1 MLSVATPMAA
11 ALLLDRLLGEPRRFH
26 PLVGFGNTA
35 NLLEKTLNV
44 GSSRLL
50 RGLLGWLLLVLPLP
64 LALFWLLAQLPAPAA
79 AALSVAVLYFTLGR
93 QSLLEH
99 TRPIG
104 TALLAGDLP
113 QARALASRIVSRDL
127 RHADEAAVTRAAA
140 ESLLEN
146 GHDAVFGALF
156 WFAVGGA
163 PAALAFRLANTLDAM
178 WGYRNAR
185 FERFG
190 KVAARADDVLGF
202 VPARLTALAYA
213 LAGHTR
219 LALRC
224 WRTQAPQ
231 WDSPNAGPV
240 MAAGAGALGV
250 ALGGAARYHGELHE
264 RPQLGEG
271 PAPIAADI
279 WRALALVRQGVLLW
293 LVVILI
299 LGVL

>member
-1 MLSVATPMAA
+1 MLSVAALMAA
-11 ALLLDRLLGEPRRFH
+11 ALLLDRLLGEPRRYH
-26 PLVGFGNTA
+26 PLVGFGHAA

-44 GSSRLL
+44 GRKRLL
-50 RGLLGWLLLVLPLP
+50 RGLLAWMLLVLPLP
-64 LALFWLLAQLPAPAA
+64 LALYWLLAQLPAPAA
-79 AALSVAVLYFTLGR
+79 AAVSVAVLYFTLGR

-127 RHADEAAVTRAAA
+127 QQADEAAVTRAAA

-178 WGYRNAR
+178 WGYRNPR

-190 KVAARADDVLGF
+190 KVAARADDVLGYL
-202 VPARLTALAYA
+202 PARLTALAYA

-240 MAAGAGALGV
+240 MAAGAGAL
-250 ALGGAARYHGELHE
+250 AIRLGGAASYHGQLEM
-264 RPQLGEG
+264 RPTLGDG
-271 PAPIAADI
+271 ATPAAADI
-279 WRALALVRQGVLLW
+279 DRAARLLDRALLLW
-293 LVVILI
+293 LL
-299 LGVL
+299 LAMPL